1 MILCS
6 ELISSGIRGL
16 VMFKSTKKKKKK
28 NMENHEALDGE
39 TSGKAKTTE
48 LHRSAEN

>member
-1 MILCS
+1 MSLCS

-16 VMFKSTKKKKKK
+16 VIFKSTKKK

-39 TSGKAKTTE
+39 ISEKAKTTE